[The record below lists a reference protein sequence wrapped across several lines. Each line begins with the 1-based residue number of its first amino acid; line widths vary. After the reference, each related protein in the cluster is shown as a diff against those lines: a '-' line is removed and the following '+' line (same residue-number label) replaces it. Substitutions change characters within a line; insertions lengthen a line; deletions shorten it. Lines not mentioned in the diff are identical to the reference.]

1 MNITLY
7 INSKNSQKLQQEQN
21 KSGLVNKLLSEYYG
35 TSSNG
40 RTEVFEA
47 SNLGSSPSEPANVTG
62 VVVNEMQRAPELLMA
77 RACCLANEP
86 CKHWIWDGTL
96 GLWKNTLS
104 GKTREA

>member
-1 MNITLY
+1 
-7 INSKNSQKLQQEQN
+7 
-21 KSGLVNKLLSEYYG
+21 
-35 TSSNG
+35 
-40 RTEVFEA
+40 
-47 SNLGSSPSEPANVTG
+47 

-104 GKTREA
+104 GATRE